1 MKKYRLLF
9 LFAITLFC
17 FNKANSQDII
27 PTTDKKQYNIGD
39 RIELNFK
46 IPFQEGKQTDLIYN
60 RANTDTLELQQTKID
75 TIQENGKAFLAYKQ
89 TYMSFIPGLLN
100 LGDSLFVM
108 TAVDTGMMIT
118 RVQPVEI
125 EILQYP
131 IDTLKAEVKDI
142 KPLLEEPFH
151 IREILPLIYLILG
164 IAAAIVGLYFLIKYL
179 RNRPVES
186 KPQEVK
192 KETTPPHIK
201 ALKAL
206 EELRLKRLGE
216 QGFKKQYYSELTE
229 IVRTYLEERFS
240 IFAKEMTTEEIVEQ
254 MRHCKEITIADLE
267 NLNSMF
273 STADLVKFAKYSP
286 DDFCDRKSW
295 NQSKDFV
302 DNTTINSNTQTSE
315 Q

>member
-1 MKKYRLLF
+1 MKKYGLLF
-9 LFAITLFC
+9 LFIVSLFYPTET
-17 FNKANSQDII
+17 KSQEIVSKS
-27 PTTDKKQYNIGD
+27 DKKQYNIGD
-39 RIELNFK
+39 RIELSFK
-46 IPFQEGKQTDLIYN
+46 IPFQEGKQSDLVYN

-89 TYMSFIPGLLN
+89 TYMSFVPGLVN

-108 TAVDTGMMIT
+108 TAVDTGMIIT
-118 RVQPVEI
+118 RVKPVEI

-131 IDTLKAEVKDI
+131 IDTLKTEIKDI

-179 RNRPVES
+179 KNRPVET
-186 KPQEVK
+186 KPQTK
-192 KETTPPHIK
+192 PKEIIPPHLK
-201 ALKAL
+201 ALEAL

-216 QGFKKQYYSELTE
+216 QGFKKEYYSELTE

-254 MRHCKEITIADLE
+254 MKHCKEIPLSDLE

-286 DDFCDRKSW
+286 DDFCDKKSW

-302 DNTTINSNTQTSE
+302 DNTTINTNAQTTE